1 MQLVLW
7 RQVNIRFFA
16 SGSRPS
22 KKDWEQAIKKGEV
35 HGKIMLD
42 TVYIDIDD
50 FLSRDDL
57 SSSNE
62 EYEEMSLL

>member
-1 MQLVLW
+1 
-7 RQVNIRFFA
+7 
-16 SGSRPS
+16 
-22 KKDWEQAIKKGEV
+22 
-35 HGKIMLD
+35 MLD